1 MNHAWNVYK
10 KELFT
15 RMPVLRETLNQG
27 ASEDAVRAAEAEIG
41 VTFPAELREMYLA
54 NDGDE
59 AEICGVLLGFH
70 FLSLDE
76 LLSEW
81 RSWKELAE
89 NAELNAP
96 DHFTSTPP
104 GRIKRRYADA
114 KWIPLCSDS
123 GGNFIGIDLDPD
135 VNGRAGQVINFGRDE
150 HNKVVLEVNLNA
162 FLERLTRIIRSDD
175 FVIED
180 DEFADGQII
189 CFGPEDRD
197 GHYHL
202 TEYLVS
208 EGSVK

>member
-1 MNHAWNVYK
+1 MNHAWNIYK

-15 RMPVLRETLNQG
+15 RMPALRETLNQG

-96 DHFTSTPP
+96 DHFTSAPP

-114 KWIPLCSDS
+114 KM
-123 GGNFIGIDLDPD
+123 DP
-135 VNGRAGQVINFGRDE
+135 ALF
-150 HNKVVLEVNLNA
+150 
-162 FLERLTRIIRSDD
+162 
-175 FVIED
+175 
-180 DEFADGQII
+180 
-189 CFGPEDRD
+189 
-197 GHYHL
+197 
-202 TEYLVS
+202 
-208 EGSVK
+208 